1 MNTAHSCL
9 INFAEQLNKLLYFR
23 KSIVFGFF
31 AKAVSAL
38 RELASVKGET
48 ISGVRGVS
56 PEVYG
61 EYRSHRDV
69 LASFSRDFELLKLV
83 LDGHEDFRQGLIDAG
98 GLMAGEVNIINQ
110 NHLHMLTFKTSRLM
124 LNLLGAVRTFLDH
137 AQTSVSRRYGGA
149 SEQLAFFKS
158 LTAFQFDN
166 VFSYRFLYKLRN
178 YTQHCGMP
186 PVGYS
191 VDIVP
196 DDSLSMNL
204 HFIRRCLL
212 DEYKEWGSVVKKELE
227 SSEEPL
233 SVLGLL
239 NEHVNSVV
247 GIFLDFYDK
256 YNREDVGRS
265 KSWMCE
271 FLSDLSPDDKYC
283 FLDAEP
289 KEVQGAEGVS
299 FKIEWVPTFMVR
311 DVLWVEEQLR
321 VEGRM

>member
-1 MNTAHSCL
+1 MD
-9 INFAEQLNKLLYFR
+9 IF
-23 KSIVFGFF
+23 
-31 AKAVSAL
+31 KAVSRL
-38 RELASVKGET
+38 KELASVKGET

-56 PEVYG
+56 DE
-61 EYRSHRDV
+61 EYAIYRAHRDV
-69 LASFSRDFELLKLV
+69 LSSFSRDYELLKLV
-83 LDGHEDFRQGLIDAG
+83 LEGHQDFCQGLVDVSGSMI
-98 GLMAGEVNIINQ
+98 GEVNMINQ
-110 NHLHMLTFKTSRLM
+110 NHLHILTFKTSRLM
-124 LNLLGAVRTFLDH
+124 LNLLGSVRTFLDH
-137 AQTSVSRRYGGA
+137 AQTSVSRRYGSA
-149 SEQLAFFKS
+149 SEQMAYFKS

-196 DDSLSMNL
+196 DDGLRMDL
-204 HFIRRCLL
+204 HFIRKYLL
-212 DEYKEWGSVVKKELE
+212 EEYKEWGVVVKKELE
-227 SSEEPL
+227 SSEGPL

-239 NEHVNSVV
+239 DEHVKSVI

-256 YNREDVGRS
+256 YNYEEVGRS
-265 KSWMCE
+265 KGWMCE

-283 FLDAEP
+283 FLGAEP
-289 KEVQGAEGVS
+289 KEVQGAEGMS

-321 VEGRM
+321 VGGRR